1 MACSVFIYECVA
13 FDETKDVPIL
23 ECTFRFTWI
32 IEGCCTCIPEEE
44 VCEDGASLE

>member
-1 MACSVFIYECVA
+1 MACGVCLYMNVT

-23 ECTFRFTWI
+23 ECTFRFRWF

-44 VCEDGASLE
+44 VCEDGVSLE